1 MPARPSRASA
11 SWMLIVG
18 VAIGALLAPV
28 GAVAA
33 GQLVEVSSASGRKA
47 DVTRAEQ
54 LQTAEAS
61 PHQFVRHVTGFGG
74 AGCFNGYT
82 APATKAIIVKTL
94 HLDAF
99 VTDGNDDV
107 RVWTRDGNCASSTA
121 VVLVD
126 IITVTG
132 VTQVARSYE
141 PGLVIPAGHMM
152 TFSSTSGLTAYAWV
166 NGYKVPS
173 TAVTGATVTGDT
185 TTLPARPE
193 R

>member
-1 MPARPSRASA
+1 MPARPSHTSA
-11 SWMLIVG
+11 TIIGICIVIA
-18 VAIGALLAPV
+18 AILAPV
-28 GAVAA
+28 AATAA

-61 PHQFVRHVTGFGG
+61 PHQFVRHYTSLVNGG
-74 AGCFNGYT
+74 CDNGYT

-99 VTDGNDDV
+99 VSDGSDAV
-107 RVWTRDGNCASSTA
+107 GVYTREGGCAGGEA
-121 VVLVD
+121 VLVD
-126 IITVTG
+126 TITAIG

-141 PGLVIPAGHMM
+141 PGLVIPAGHTM
-152 TFSSTSGLTAYAWV
+152 TFTPTSGLGAYAWI
-166 NGYKVPS
+166 NGYKVPA

-193 R
+193 G